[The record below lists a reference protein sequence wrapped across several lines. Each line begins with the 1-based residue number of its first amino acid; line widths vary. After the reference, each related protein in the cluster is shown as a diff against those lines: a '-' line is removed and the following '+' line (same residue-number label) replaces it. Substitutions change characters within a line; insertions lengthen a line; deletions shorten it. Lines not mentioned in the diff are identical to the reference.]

1 MQGNFDGSWIHNIR
15 PTCHGVHAEEI
26 REYFMEHLQAKE
38 ESTQNGAESALDPE
52 DLATQ
57 VC

>member
-1 MQGNFDGSWIHNIR
+1 
-15 PTCHGVHAEEI
+15 
-26 REYFMEHLQAKE
+26 MEHLQAKE